1 MSLFKYA
8 ILREIASTKMEEI
21 CEFIIANENAT
32 EYTCLS
38 VPQLLT
44 EDYSN
49 DIIDG
54 IYTDLYQYLEKSKI
68 KDIERIDNNIG
79 IQRAIIVSFKYENI
93 QCYIR
98 EHFDSQ
104 RNYWQVSIF
113 PI

>member
-1 MSLFKYA
+1 LSLFKYA
-8 ILREIASTKMEEI
+8 ILRYSINQMDEI

-32 EYTCLS
+32 EYNGLS

-44 EDYSN
+44 EDYTN

>member
-1 MSLFKYA
+1 MD
-8 ILREIASTKMEEI
+8 EI
-21 CEFIIANENAT
+21 CEFIIENKNAT
-32 EYTCLS
+32 EYSGLS

-44 EDYSN
+44 EDYSK

-79 IQRAIIVSFKYENI
+79 IQRAIIVSFKYENV

-98 EHFDSQ
+98 EYFNSQ
-104 RNYWQVSIF
+104 RDYWQVSVF